1 MESPPLDQIISLLK
15 STSSTSSLDPLPLQ
29 ILKQITNTVATPLH
43 KIICGS
49 LSSGSFPPDFKKAV
63 ITPIIKKPHLDSLSP
78 SNYRPISNLSIHSKI
93 LERVISSQLI
103 TYLTT
108 NKIPNIFQ
116 SAYLP
121 HKSTESALRLITS
134 DLLSG
139 LNNNRGTILVLLD
152 MSSAFDT
159 LDHNFLIHRLS
170 AIGITGISFNWFTSY
185 ITNCSSSVRI
195 NTHSSPSR
203 SITHGVPQGSVLGPL
218 LFNIYLF
225 PMFDIFTD
233 YPDISF
239 HTYADDL
246 QLYLNCTDSPT
257 YAPDRLSS
265 CIKSIHHWLTSN
277 SLKLNPTKTEA
288 IFLHLPLRSSTLPE
302 PPPISLD
309 NTSLPYSQHIR
320 NLGFHLDSTLS
331 LDSHL
336 IHMHKSIHYH
346 LHCLRLIRRSI
357 PLPIAI
363 TITFSY
369 IIPLFDY
376 CNSLLFNLP
385 EYKLIKLQRLQ
396 NDVVR
401 CVHLLPR
408 LFLTPLHLS

>member
-1 MESPPLDQIISLLK
+1 
-15 STSSTSSLDPLPLQ
+15 
-29 ILKQITNTVATPLH
+29 
-43 KIICGS
+43 
-49 LSSGSFPPDFKKAV
+49 
-63 ITPIIKKPHLDSLSP
+63 
-78 SNYRPISNLSIHSKI
+78 
-93 LERVISSQLI
+93 
-103 TYLTT
+103 
-108 NKIPNIFQ
+108 
-116 SAYLP
+116 
-121 HKSTESALRLITS
+121 
-134 DLLSG
+134 
-139 LNNNRGTILVLLD
+139 

-159 LDHNFLIHRLS
+159 LDHNVLIHRLS
-170 AIGITGISFNWFTSY
+170 AIGITGIALNWFISY
-185 ITNCSSSVRI
+185 ITNRSSSVRI

-203 SITHGVPQGSVLGPL
+203 SITNGVSQGFVLGPL
-218 LFNIYLF
+218 LFNIYLL

-233 YPDISF
+233 YTDISF

-277 SLKLNPTKTEA
+277 SLKHNPTKTEA

-309 NTSLPYSQHIR
+309 NTSPPYSQHVR
-320 NLGFHLDSTLS
+320 NLGFHLDTTLS

-363 TITFSY
+363 TIASSY

-401 CVHLLPR
+401 CVH
-408 LFLTPLHLS
+408 

>member
-1 MESPPLDQIISLLK
+1 
-15 STSSTSSLDPLPLQ
+15 
-29 ILKQITNTVATPLH
+29 
-43 KIICGS
+43 
-49 LSSGSFPPDFKKAV
+49 
-63 ITPIIKKPHLDSLSP
+63 
-78 SNYRPISNLSIHSKI
+78 
-93 LERVISSQLI
+93 
-103 TYLTT
+103 
-108 NKIPNIFQ
+108 
-116 SAYLP
+116 
-121 HKSTESALRLITS
+121 
-134 DLLSG
+134 
-139 LNNNRGTILVLLD
+139 

-170 AIGITGISFNWFTSY
+170 AIGITGIALNWFTSY
-185 ITNCSSSVRI
+185 INNRSSSVAF

-203 SITHGVPQGSVLGPL
+203 SITHGVPQSYVIGPL
-218 LFNIYLF
+218 LFNIYLL

-257 YAPDRLSS
+257 YAPDLLSS

-320 NLGFHLDSTLS
+320 NLGFHLDTTLS

-336 IHMHKSIHYH
+336 MHMHKYIHYQ
-346 LHCLRLIRRSI
+346 LHCLCLIRRSI

-363 TITFSY
+363 TIASSY

-385 EYKLIKLQRLQ
+385 DYKLNKLQ
-396 NDVVR
+396 
-401 CVHLLPR
+401 
-408 LFLTPLHLS
+408 